1 MSSGKNTEYN
11 LIFSRIADSYL
22 ERQPARNRSRI
33 IQRLILLANNPYSR
47 ELDIRLLEGEDGK
60 YALRVGF
67 YRIIYSIDRISK
79 SINILMIGPRG
90 DVYK

>member
-1 MSSGKNTEYN
+1 MNSRKSTEFK
-11 LIFSRIADSYL
+11 LTFSRLADSYL
-22 ERQPARNRSRI
+22 ERQPPKNRIRI
-33 IQRLILLANNPYSR
+33 IQRLILLANNPYTR

-67 YRIIYSIDRISK
+67 YRIIYSIDK
-79 SINILMIGPRG
+79 ADKNINILMIGPRG

>member
-1 MSSGKNTEYN
+1 MNSGKNMEFKLT
-11 LIFSRIADSYL
+11 FSRLADSYL
-22 ERQPARNRSRI
+22 ERQPAKNRMRI
-33 IQRLILLANNPYSR
+33 IQRLILLANNPYTR

-67 YRIIYSIDRISK
+67 YRIIYSLDK
-79 SINILMIGPRG
+79 INKIVNVLMIGPRG